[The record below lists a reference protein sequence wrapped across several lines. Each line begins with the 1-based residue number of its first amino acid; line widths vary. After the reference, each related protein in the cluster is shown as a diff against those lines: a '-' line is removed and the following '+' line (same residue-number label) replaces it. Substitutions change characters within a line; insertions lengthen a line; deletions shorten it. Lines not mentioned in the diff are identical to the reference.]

1 MADIGGGVI
10 VDLETVPAVRVPSQ
24 DGRARGVTA
33 AFVAAATAE
42 ISRPALA
49 RALILHGLQMLAES
63 GGLVSA
69 GEYARLVLAEM
80 ARNSS
85 D

>member
-1 MADIGGGVI
+1 MVDIGGGVI
-10 VDLETVPAVRVPSQ
+10 VDLESARAVRVPSQ
-24 DGRARGVTA
+24 DGRARNVTA

-49 RALILHGLQMLAES
+49 RALILQGLQMLAEA
-63 GGLVSA
+63 GGLVAA
-69 GEYARLVLAEM
+69 GEYARLILADL

-85 D
+85 S